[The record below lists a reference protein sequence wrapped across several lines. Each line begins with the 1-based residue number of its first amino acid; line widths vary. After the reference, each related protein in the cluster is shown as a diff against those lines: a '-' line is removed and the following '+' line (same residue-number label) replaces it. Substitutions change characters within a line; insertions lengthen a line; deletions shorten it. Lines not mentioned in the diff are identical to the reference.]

1 MLRISLST
9 AALAVGMALAG
20 PALVGCGSARPTSD
34 GGSSTS
40 AEAGTSGGEAEA
52 PRTLYTT
59 TPVPVPQPAVPRDT
73 LAQPVQQTWLEVE
86 QGIAAR
92 PPEPP
97 AADDEGALEAWYT
110 GAFAPWLA
118 GRVAAGQRAEEHAN
132 ELESAPAHE
141 RGVVAGLLGYFHE
154 QTAAEARGAPIP
166 ASIVSDAELLDIYSR
181 SLDEA
186 LAPLA
191 LRSAEA
197 YRFCMAAFDELDE
210 AQRGAWQEWRAWCGD
225 RGGEVVRVYS
235 RRTGEGGGGA
245 AAQPAG
251 SGEAP

>member
-9 AALAVGMALAG
+9 AALAAAL
-20 PALVGCGSARPTSD
+20 ALVGCGSSRPAADT
-34 GGSSTS
+34 GTS
-40 AEAGTSGGEAEA
+40 AGSQADTAGGEAEA

-59 TPVPVPQPAVPRDT
+59 TPVPVPQPPVPRDT

-97 AADDEGALEAWYT
+97 ATEDEEALRAWY
-110 GAFAPWLA
+110 GQAFAPWLE
-118 GRVAAGQRAEEHAN
+118 GRVSAGQRAEAHAN
-132 ELESAPAHE
+132 ELEVAPAHE

-166 ASIVSDAELLDIYSR
+166 GSIVSDPELLEIYSR

-197 YRFCMAAFDELDE
+197 YRFCMAAFDELDD
-210 AQRGAWQEWRAWCGD
+210 AQRGAWQEWRAWCED

-235 RRTGEGGGGA
+235 RRGDAGGA
-245 AAQPAG
+245 GGAAQPAA